1 MHPDLLKIL
10 SSHEQP
16 IDNEQ
21 LIAYLT
27 GELNANESQALEARL
42 LEHGISRDA
51 LEGLLMLKDKRKL
64 TSLQT
69 ELNLGLKEKLNPAPK
84 KKRKTISPSQP
95 ALWLLTGLLL
105 AIMVLVWYFVYFL
118 HKS

>member
-27 GELNANESQALEARL
+27 GELNAAESQELEARL

-51 LEGLLMLKDKRKL
+51 LDGLMMLKDKRKL
-64 TSLQT
+64 ASLQT
-69 ELNLGLKEKLNPAPK
+69 ELNLGLKQKLNTPPI
-84 KKRKTISPSQP
+84 KKRKPITLSQP
-95 ALWLLTGLLL
+95 ALWLITGFLL
-105 AIMVLVWYFVYFL
+105 ALMVLVWYFIYYL
-118 HKS
+118 KKG